1 MINYRLME
9 QIDKIVFGDNQFF
22 GINHRSQD
30 KAEELAKK
38 FSDIRN
44 ILDVYDCAFECGIRA
59 VMLNSN
65 ERAAEI
71 TQYFRDHKDKYGDLA
86 WYPSIPY
93 PHKYAD
99 MVNELGIFPAINE
112 AIFKNNTAGGML
124 SMITKGVTVAVTK
137 DALKI
142 MEMLIDVEYKMF
154 KGLDCKVLFL
164 QNVVT
169 DLLLGL
175 GIKEI
180 FEHYCEYIWKKHK
193 IIPGFITLNMP
204 YLKAKLEE
212 WGIENV
218 VICSTVNAAGFNMY
232 PSKEE
237 YERVIAYN
245 DASKYQL
252 MGMNILASGSTSPK
266 QSFDY
271 INSQKLQSVVFGA
284 SSKEHIKN
292 TFESLL
298 F

>member
-1 MINYRLME
+1 ME

-22 GINHRSQD
+22 GINHSSQD
-30 KAEELAKK
+30 KAEEMAKR
-38 FSDIRN
+38 FSDIKN
-44 ILDVYDCAFECGIRA
+44 ILGVYDSAFECGVKA

-71 TQYFRDHKDKYGDLA
+71 TQYFRDHKDKYGDLT

-99 MVNELGIFPAINE
+99 MVNELGILPAINE
-112 AIFKNNTAGGML
+112 AIFKNNTAGGMF
-124 SMITKGVTVAVTK
+124 SMLTKGVTVAVTK
-137 DALKI
+137 DAMKV

-154 KGLDCKVLFL
+154 KGLNCKVLFL

-169 DLLLGL
+169 DLLLGI
-175 GIKEI
+175 GIKEV
-180 FEHYCEYIWKKHK
+180 FQHYCEYIKKKHK
-193 IIPGFITLNMP
+193 ILPGFITLNMP

-212 WGIENV
+212 WGIEEV
-218 VICSTVNAAGFNMY
+218 VICSTVNVAGFNMY

-237 YERVIAYN
+237 YERVIAAN

-252 MGMNILASGSTSPK
+252 MGMNVLASGSISPK
-266 QSFDY
+266 QSFEY
-271 INSQKLQSVVFGA
+271 INGLRLQSVVFGA

-292 TFESLL
+292 TVDSLN